1 MSIPLSTIKSALKID
16 YSDDDAT
23 LLLYREA
30 AEELVER
37 ETGLYLS
44 PLARQMYL
52 ARFEDTLVP
61 LLPFNSITKVEYIDS
76 ANASVQMP
84 SADYWVDRSD
94 GPAPILRFLEKPA
107 IYEGTNITVSADCGY
122 NAIPNALVHCIIA
135 LVGGWYN
142 NPEAFQPIGLNAV
155 PMSVDYILSSYR
167 ARSFIR

>member
-16 YSDDDAT
+16 YADDDTT

-37 ETGLYLS
+37 ETGLYMT
-44 PLARQMYL
+44 PLVRQLFL
-52 ARFEDTLVP
+52 ARFEDTAIP
-61 LLPFNSITKVEYIDS
+61 LLPFTSVTKVEYQNS
-76 ANASVQMP
+76 ANANTLMP
-84 SADYWVDRSD
+84 AADYWLDRSN
-94 GPAPILRFLEKPA
+94 GPAPVLKFLETPA
-107 IYEGTNITVSADCGY
+107 TYEGTNITVSVDCGY

-142 NPEAFQPIGLNAV
+142 NPEAFQPVGLNAV